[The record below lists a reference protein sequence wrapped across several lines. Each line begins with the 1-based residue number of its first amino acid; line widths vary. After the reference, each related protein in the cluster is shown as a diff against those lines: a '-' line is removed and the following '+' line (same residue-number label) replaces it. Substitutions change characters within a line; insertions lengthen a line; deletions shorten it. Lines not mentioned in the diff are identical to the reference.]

1 MFADQNT
8 NISKIKRIIAHRK
21 INIFSSLNKELISL
35 IHKDLP
41 QIVREKP
48 NNLIETKATM
58 TQLTEKMMFTFTQN
72 KSAAN

>member
-8 NISKIKRIIAHRK
+8 NISKIKRIMTQKR
-21 INIFSSLNKELISL
+21 NIFNSFNKELISL

-41 QIVREKP
+41 QIVGKKP

-58 TQLTEKMMFTFTQN
+58 TQFTERK
-72 KSAAN
+72 